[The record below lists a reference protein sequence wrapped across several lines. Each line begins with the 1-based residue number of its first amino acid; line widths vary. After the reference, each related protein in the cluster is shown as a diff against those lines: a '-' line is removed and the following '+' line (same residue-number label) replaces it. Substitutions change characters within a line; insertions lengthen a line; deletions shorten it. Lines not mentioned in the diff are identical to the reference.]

1 MQNEPQKEF
10 YSLSVEKKNSTEN
23 KLPGQKKYADVDSS
37 WLTKIQTIFN
47 KI

>member
-1 MQNEPQKEF
+1 MQNEPQKEL
-10 YSLSVEKKNSTEN
+10 YPLSIEKKNSTAY
-23 KLPGQKKYADVDSS
+23 KQPGQKKYADFDSS